1 MWSKQNEAF
10 TWWLVNGMKGKGEEA
25 RTSWERG
32 SREGAAEQQ
41 FLLLLSQIWSPLLS
55 LLSFNLQP
63 NSRFHYQ
70 DNASYYLFI
79 ARNIM
84 MDVFQSAPAL
94 IRSAQTLAQSVSTLL
109 IITHDCCD
117 LVPMPRQL
125 ELRLST
131 INYREMGWVKEIERK
146 EKGVEKDV
154 TEDVRSKEG
163 RKGKNEG
170 ECETK
175 TTAGR
180 KQIFPAFTNMFGF
193 ST

>member
-1 MWSKQNEAF
+1 
-10 TWWLVNGMKGKGEEA
+10 MKGGEEA

-32 SREGAAEQQ
+32 ITEGGPEQQ
-41 FLLLLSQIWSPLLS
+41 FLLLLSKIWSPLLS

-94 IRSAQTLAQSVSTLL
+94 IRSAQTLAQSVSTPL

-117 LVPMPRQL
+117 IVPMPRQL
-125 ELRLST
+125 ELRLRT
-131 INYREMGWVKEIERK
+131 INYREIGWGKERGLGME
-146 EKGVEKDV
+146 EEDV
-154 TEDVRSKEG
+154 TEDGERG
-163 RKGKNEG
+163 RKERQRSVEQK
-170 ECETK
+170 K
-175 TTAGR
+175 
-180 KQIFPAFTNMFGF
+180 
-193 ST
+193 